1 MTGNAAPPRARP
13 AARAARPVPG
23 GPSPALVL
31 GAAMLGFFM
40 IALDALAVNVALP
53 AIGHGLGGSTAAL
66 QWIVDGYT
74 LTFAALLLSAGAC
87 SDRFGA
93 SRAFAAGLA
102 VFALASVACGLA
114 PTLGLL
120 IAARVAQGGAAA
132 LMLPASLALV
142 RQAYPEAV
150 ARARAIALWTAGG
163 AVAAAAGP
171 VAGGVLTSLVSWR
184 AIFFLNLPVGA
195 VILVLLARA
204 PRSPRRPAALDLP
217 GQLTAALALGALTFG
232 VIEGGS
238 AGFGR
243 PATLLSLLIAA
254 AAAAAFVV
262 AERRAA
268 DPMVPFGLLRSR
280 PTLIAMV
287 TGFTVNAAFYGL
299 VFVLGLYFQD
309 LLGLSALSAGLM
321 FLPMTGVVAGVNVAS
336 ARAAA
341 RYGPRMPIVTGQV
354 VAAVGL
360 LGLLAAAGT
369 GVSRPLLAL
378 LLVPL
383 GAGLG
388 FAVPSVTAA
397 MLAGVAPERA
407 GLAGG
412 VFNSVRQVGS
422 ALAVAVFGAL
432 VAHHATFLAGLR
444 LSLLTCTVLLVITAV
459 AALALPAGPRRA
471 G

>member
-1 MTGNAAPPRARP
+1 MIGNATPAGPQARP
-13 AARAARPVPG
+13 RFRPVPG
-23 GPSPALVL
+23 RPGTPAPALVL
-31 GAAMLGFFM
+31 TAAMLGFFM

-53 AIGHGLGGSTAAL
+53 GIARELGGSTAAL

-74 LTFAALLLSAGAC
+74 LMFAALLLSAGAC

-93 SRAFAAGLA
+93 SRAYAAGLT
-102 VFALASVACGLA
+102 VFTLASMACGLA

-120 IAARVAQGGAAA
+120 ITARVVQGSAAA

-142 RQAYPEAV
+142 RQAYPEAA

-171 VAGGVLTSLVSWR
+171 VAGGVLTSLTSWR
-184 AIFFLNLPVGA
+184 AIFFLNLPVGLA
-195 VILVLLARA
+195 ILVLLARV
-204 PRSPRRPAALDLP
+204 PRSPRRPAALDLA
-217 GQLTAALALGALTFG
+217 GQVSAIVALGALTFG

-268 DPMVPFGLLRSR
+268 DPMVPFGLFRSR
-280 PTLIAMV
+280 PTLV
-287 TGFTVNAAFYGL
+287 SLLTGFTVNAAFYGL

-309 LLGLSALSAGLM
+309 LLGLSALRAGLM
-321 FLPMTGVVAGVNVAS
+321 FLPMSGLVAAANVAS
-336 ARAAA
+336 ARAAG
-341 RYGPRMPIVTGQV
+341 RYGPRVPIVTGQV
-354 VAAVGL
+354 ICALGL
-360 LGLLAAAGT
+360 LGLLAAAGAGT
-369 GVSRPLLAL
+369 SPSLLAVL
-378 LLVPL
+378 LIPL
-383 GAGLG
+383 GVGLG
-388 FAVPSVTAA
+388 FAVPSITAA

-432 VAHHATFLAGLR
+432 VAHHATFLTGLR
-444 LSLLTCTVLLVITAV
+444 ISLLTCAAMLLATAA
-459 AALALPAGPRRA
+459 AALARPATS
-471 G
+471 